1 MMAANDVW
9 AQRKLRVRMY
19 VCMCERSLYGR
30 GSIKSIRTNY
40 VLIIPLKLQPWFN
53 VESQMLNL
61 DNECKNFTLNES
73 SSTLLLS
80 RS

>member
-1 MMAANDVW
+1 MTFERNVSC
-9 AQRKLRVRMY
+9 VCVCMY

-40 VLIIPLKLQPWFN
+40 VLTIALKLKPWFN
-53 VESQMLNL
+53 DESQMLNL
-61 DNECKNFTLNES
+61 DNECKNFKWKLEYFVVVT
-73 SSTLLLS
+73 